1 MEGENQQK
9 SRRNRC
15 CMRAAAAA
23 AQCRVTMINRSLL
36 LLLLSTT
43 CVFYSLM
50 IGVLAQDTS
59 FSMIHDFTQEN
70 MCLLGSSFIRQG
82 DLELT
87 LDSTVLPVTFSVGR
101 ALYNNMVRLRDPA
114 SNTVASFQ
122 TVFGFSI
129 QSLTGVAAGD
139 GLAFIIVPDDSSI
152 GSYGGWL
159 GVLNTTT
166 LGNPSSRTFAVEFDT
181 YDNPKFQ
188 DLNSN
193 HVGIDI
199 DTMVSSVSV
208 DAWAGAGINL
218 SEGANLTAWIDYDA
232 GMKLLEV
239 RLVQNSLQKPS
250 SPLLNAT
257 VDFSQLFDEYMYVGF
272 SAATG
277 SLVEVHTVY
286 SWNFTA
292 TGLPPVGSPSPLPAA
307 AATPPV
313 VASFPPSPVQAAATA
328 NPVAGAGS
336 SAAVGTASA
345 KCRGREKLQCQVEV
359 LVTGFCIG
367 VGGLLTLS
375 LAVGLCVVVQRK
387 LLRRMELCSALA
399 PSYYDHDSGSGLIS
413 GPRKFTYKELSV
425 ATKDFSSQRL
435 LGMGG
440 SGSVYKGVMPD
451 DGAMVAV
458 KCISGDSKGKKE
470 FLVELS
476 IISKLRHRNLVPLQ
490 GWCHG
495 KGQLLLVYDY
505 MPNGSLDKLLFAN
518 LEECVLCWERRS
530 KIVIGIAAALTYLHE
545 ECEQRVLHRDVKASN
560 VMLDASFNA
569 RLGDFGLARLSEH
582 NKSPETT
589 EIVGTFGY
597 MAPEST
603 RVGTLT
609 EKSDVFSFGAVT
621 LEIVCGRRP
630 IQRGAATPPDEIV
643 LVDWVWG
650 LHQKQKLLQ
659 AVDPRLGAQHNA
671 EEVTK
676 FLLVGLLCSHPDPDA
691 RPTMR
696 HVMQILSEDAPLPVV
711 PSSKPVPTYLATDP
725 SIRLHDIITVEHDG
739 LCSSST
745 ISSC

>member
-1 MEGENQQK
+1 M
-9 SRRNRC
+9 
-15 CMRAAAAA
+15 
-23 AQCRVTMINRSLL
+23 V
-36 LLLLSTT
+36 LSSFG
-43 CVFYSLM
+43 VFM
-50 IGVLAQDTS
+50 MFIFCPIF
-59 FSMIHDFTQEN
+59 FSPWFPSNFLTLFDILHYCLEN

-122 TVFGFSI
+122 SVFGFSI

-239 RLVQNSLQKPS
+239 RLMQNSLQKPS

-292 TGLPPVGSPSPLPAA
+292 TGLPPV
-307 AATPPV
+307 
-313 VASFPPSPVQAAATA
+313 
-328 NPVAGAGS
+328 
-336 SAAVGTASA
+336 
-345 KCRGREKLQCQVEV
+345 EV

-387 LLRRMELCSALA
+387 LLRRMEFCSALA

-413 GPRKFTYKELSV
+413 GPRKFTYKELSL

-518 LEECVLCWERRS
+518 PEECVLCWERRS

-725 SIRLHDIITVEHDG
+725 SIRLHDIITVKTT
-739 LCSSST
+739 CSSSCPT
-745 ISSC
+745 SSAPLLSGVSLSGKA

>member
-1 MEGENQQK
+1 MKILKKIQHFTCPLFHLIQMNLQ
-9 SRRNRC
+9 
-15 CMRAAAAA
+15 
-23 AQCRVTMINRSLL
+23 ILL
-36 LLLLSTT
+36 TLLQNLNLFELILLNWK
-43 CVFYSLM
+43 
-50 IGVLAQDTS
+50 
-59 FSMIHDFTQEN
+59 EN

-122 TVFGFSI
+122 SVFGFSI

-292 TGLPPVGSPSPLPAA
+292 TGLPPV
-307 AATPPV
+307 
-313 VASFPPSPVQAAATA
+313 
-328 NPVAGAGS
+328 
-336 SAAVGTASA
+336 
-345 KCRGREKLQCQVEV
+345 EV
-359 LVTGFCIG
+359 LVTGFGIG

-518 LEECVLCWERRS
+518 PEECVLCWERRS

-609 EKSDVFSFGAVT
+609 EKSDAFSFGAVT

-725 SIRLHDIITVEHDG
+725 SIRLHDIITVKTT
-739 LCSSST
+739 CSSSCPT
-745 ISSC
+745 SSAPLLSGVSLSGKA